1 MSMTGCRKK
10 LIKSFLHKGLKDF
23 FYNGTKK
30 GINASHASKLESVL
44 DRLDAAAEIRDMNYP
59 GAGLHLLEPKKNKI
73 YAVLISGNWRVTF
86 KITDG
91 NAYVINYLD
100 YH

>member
-1 MSMTGCRKK
+1 MKWCGEKK
-10 LIKSFLHKGLKDF
+10 VIKSFIHKGLKNF

-30 GINASHASKLESVL
+30 GINPLHANKLEGIL
-44 DRLDAAAEIRDMNYP
+44 DRLDAAAEIKDMNYP
-59 GAGLHLLEPKKNKI
+59 GAGLHLLEPRKDKI
-73 YAVLISGNWRVTF
+73 YSVSISGNWRVTF

-91 NAYVINYLD
+91 NAYVVDYLD

>member
-1 MSMTGCRKK
+1 M
-10 LIKSFLHKGLKDF
+10 IKSFLHKGLKEF
-23 FYNGTKK
+23 FYDGTKK
-30 GINASHASKLESVL
+30 GINASHASKLEGVL

-73 YAVLISGNWRVTF
+73 YAVLISGNWRITF

-91 NAYVINYLD
+91 NAYVVNYLD

>member
-1 MSMTGCRKK
+1 MKGVERK

-23 FYNGTKK
+23 FYKGTKK
-30 GINASHASKLESVL
+30 GINASHARKLEGVL
-44 DRLDAAAEIRDMNYP
+44 DRLNAAAEIRDMIYP
-59 GAGLHLLEPKKNKI
+59 GAGLHLLEPKNDKI